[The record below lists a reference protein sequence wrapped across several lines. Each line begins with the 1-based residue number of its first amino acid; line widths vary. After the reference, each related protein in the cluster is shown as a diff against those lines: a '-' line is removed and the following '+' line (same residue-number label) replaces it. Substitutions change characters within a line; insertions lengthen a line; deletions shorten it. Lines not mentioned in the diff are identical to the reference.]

1 MGNLET
7 LNKPGIRSVLLDF
20 YEKKYSSNLMKLTLY
35 SNQSIEDI
43 EKLAI
48 AKFSRIQDKKF
59 EVFQFDRH

>member
-1 MGNLET
+1 
-7 LNKPGIRSVLLDF
+7 
-20 YEKKYSSNLMKLTLY
+20 MKLTLY